1 MPAPVRDKID
11 ETRESLNQALVDP
24 SFSDIGERL
33 RRVLANRQSSADVL
47 RSVISIRNGA
57 SRSLAITSALG
68 PELTSELE
76 SGALVQRYLLVQTA
90 LSTVRQIDQL
100 TVHPAVKRLI
110 CSEFQFF
117 CRTAARDSD
126 LFKLDSYSFWASC
139 KIALLK
145 RFPAGQYHWEL
156 SGFPR
161 SFFFKL
167 PPRAMPRVAYF
178 IAAHMKGFAP
188 CIEPHM
194 PARSVLILERESNK
208 AWYRMA
214 RSVEADLRING
225 LVAFSWLYSPDTF
238 KASPHLSFINKPFVE
253 SGGLI
258 TTMGEADKNSG
269 FLTGSEHRK
278 KLYESGE
285 FKPTHGVVLWSRQ
298 QMIRWAHAHPELED
312 D

>member
-11 ETRESLNQALVDP
+11 ETRESLNQALLDP

-33 RRVLANRQSSADVL
+33 RRVLANRKSPADVL
-47 RSVISIRNGA
+47 RSVISIRSGA

-76 SGALVQRYLLVQTA
+76 SGALVQRFLLVQTA

-117 CRTAARDSD
+117 CRTAARDSA
-126 LFKLDSYSFWASC
+126 LLKLDSYSFWAFC

-145 RFPAGQYHWEL
+145 RFPAGQYHWEV

-161 SFFFKL
+161 SFLFKL
-167 PPRAMPRVAYF
+167 PPQYIPRVAYF
-178 IAAHMKGFAP
+178 ITTQMRGFAP
-188 CIEPHM
+188 CVEPHM
-194 PARSVLILERESNK
+194 PPRSVLLIEKESDK
-208 AWYRMA
+208 AWYRIA
-214 RSVEADLRING
+214 CSVEADSSLRG
-225 LVAFSWLYSPDTF
+225 LVALAWLHSPDTY
-238 KASPHLSFINKPFVE
+238 KVSPHLSFINKPFVE
-253 SGGLI
+253 SGAVI
-258 TTMGEADKNSG
+258 TTMGRADENSG

-285 FKPTHGVVLWSRQ
+285 FKPTQGVVLWSRQ

>member
-1 MPAPVRDKID
+1 
-11 ETRESLNQALVDP
+11 
-24 SFSDIGERL
+24 
-33 RRVLANRQSSADVL
+33 
-47 RSVISIRNGA
+47 
-57 SRSLAITSALG
+57 
-68 PELTSELE
+68 
-76 SGALVQRYLLVQTA
+76 
-90 LSTVRQIDQL
+90 
-100 TVHPAVKRLI
+100 
-110 CSEFQFF
+110 
-117 CRTAARDSD
+117 
-126 LFKLDSYSFWASC
+126 
-139 KIALLK
+139 
-145 RFPAGQYHWEL
+145 
-156 SGFPR
+156 
-161 SFFFKL
+161 
-167 PPRAMPRVAYF
+167 MPRVAYF